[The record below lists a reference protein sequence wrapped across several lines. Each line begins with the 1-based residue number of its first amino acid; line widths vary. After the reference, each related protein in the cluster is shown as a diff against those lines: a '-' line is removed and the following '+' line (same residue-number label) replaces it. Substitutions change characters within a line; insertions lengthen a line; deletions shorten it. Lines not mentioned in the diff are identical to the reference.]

1 MPNKIEF
8 EYSDELFEAWAE
20 LEARPDERKPGD
32 EDKPPDPWTVPITY
46 KARKVLIVV
55 GWYSP
60 VTAKGL
66 RTAIFKKWGVKMGS
80 ILMLELESRKLVR
93 VTEDEKGRSVWNIS
107 KKGIEELGKDYSPR
121 TRR

>member
-20 LEARPDERKPGD
+20 LEAEPSKDRKEGD
-32 EDKPPDPWTVPITY
+32 APDPWTEPITY

-80 ILMLELESRKLVR
+80 ILMLDLESRKLVR